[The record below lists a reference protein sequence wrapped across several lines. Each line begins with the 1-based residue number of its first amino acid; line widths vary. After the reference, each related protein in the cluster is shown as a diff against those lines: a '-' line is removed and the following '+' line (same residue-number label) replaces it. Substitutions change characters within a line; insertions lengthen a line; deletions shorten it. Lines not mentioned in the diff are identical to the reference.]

1 MQNLDRFVY
10 EDSDLA
16 GLTITPPAVADVSD
30 HPIAAQ
36 KLAKTWRTLEPMW
49 QAPAAEDKAVSR
61 YRKILTRAFRKAKAK
76 VAAHVRANFGK
87 LRKDVGD
94 DLPLDDLGDAAG
106 DLADVSGDVADEV
119 ARGASARVG
128 LRDKEFVDTVS
139 ARAVAQARARA
150 AELVGKSWD
159 EATQSYVDNPNP
171 DMAITESTR
180 SMIRDIISN
189 GLDDNLGADEIA
201 QQIEDSTGFSPE
213 RADLI
218 AKTEITR
225 VNSDAALS
233 AYRDVRET
241 GVEVKK
247 RWIIATRDVCDDC
260 TENSKQEPIG
270 VDEAFQSGD
279 QAPPLH
285 PNCLPGD
292 SLVLAFGVSA
302 ASKRWYD
309 GDLAVFHTAAGKN
322 FRSTP
327 NHPVLTRRG
336 WVSACEIKKGD
347 HVISVMFGQR
357 KTDFFNFYDQQV
369 PTRIQDITESVFRSE
384 QVLTVPVPTSAEDFH
399 GDGMN
404 GQIAVVGT
412 NGALLRRKLASA
424 SQHAG
429 ELSFFRRRVQTLP
442 LDGQGVLNFSVHRD
456 CGATDRIVCGA
467 SLKSAVGLVHSGP
480 LEEFSLA
487 SVSDSDAGLDEA
499 PSHGGPGCAEVF
511 GHSEFRQAAH
521 VRVDDPFV
529 VKVGSASAAGSS
541 RRSHKS
547 ESATVA
553 PRDVLVDPVVAR
565 EDAERLF
572 GQVSADEVVFVG
584 REPFS
589 GQVFNLQTENH
600 IYCANGIITHNC
612 RCAVAPVVD
621 GGSSSVAEPEDGD
634 STDNSGDGADE

>member
-1 MQNLDRFVY
+1 MLKDQPMSSRFAY
-10 EDSDLA
+10 EDESLH
-16 GLTITPPAVADVSD
+16 GIKITPP
-30 HPIAAQ
+30 AQ
-36 KLAKTWRTLEPMW
+36 KLAKAVNWKTLEPMW

-61 YRKILTRAFRKAKAK
+61 YREILTRAFRKAKAK

-106 DLADVSGDVADEV
+106 DLADVSEDVADEV

-279 QAPPLH
+279 YAPPVH
-285 PNCLPGD
+285 P
-292 SLVLAFGVSA
+292 
-302 ASKRWYD
+302 
-309 GDLAVFHTAAGKN
+309 
-322 FRSTP
+322 
-327 NHPVLTRRG
+327 
-336 WVSACEIKKGD
+336 
-347 HVISVMFGQR
+347 
-357 KTDFFNFYDQQV
+357 
-369 PTRIQDITESVFRSE
+369 
-384 QVLTVPVPTSAEDFH
+384 
-399 GDGMN
+399 
-404 GQIAVVGT
+404 
-412 NGALLRRKLASA
+412 
-424 SQHAG
+424 
-429 ELSFFRRRVQTLP
+429 
-442 LDGQGVLNFSVHRD
+442 
-456 CGATDRIVCGA
+456 
-467 SLKSAVGLVHSGP
+467 
-480 LEEFSLA
+480 
-487 SVSDSDAGLDEA
+487 
-499 PSHGGPGCAEVF
+499 
-511 GHSEFRQAAH
+511 
-521 VRVDDPFV
+521 
-529 VKVGSASAAGSS
+529 
-541 RRSHKS
+541 
-547 ESATVA
+547 
-553 PRDVLVDPVVAR
+553 
-565 EDAERLF
+565 
-572 GQVSADEVVFVG
+572 
-584 REPFS
+584 
-589 GQVFNLQTENH
+589 
-600 IYCANGIITHNC
+600 NC
-612 RCAVAPVVD
+612 RCAIAPVVSD
-621 GGSSSVAEPEDGD
+621 PSSAVDNTGGD